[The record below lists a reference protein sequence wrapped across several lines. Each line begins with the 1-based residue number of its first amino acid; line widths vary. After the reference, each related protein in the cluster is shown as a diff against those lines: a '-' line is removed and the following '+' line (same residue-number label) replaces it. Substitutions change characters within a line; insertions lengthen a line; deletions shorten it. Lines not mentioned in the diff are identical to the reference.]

1 MDVSSPIPTDAQSS
15 SMSNPRKRPAP
26 IEHPCFD
33 YNLKGECDAGDCV
46 YLHECG
52 ICGKEGSLRLHPEC
66 LSKVSLTSSPS
77 KKDTQDVA
85 IGPDLDEPLPDLD
98 LEESTVVPPTS
109 ASNDKDPK
117 SEHIEDLVIPCGP
130 ATLTATEMAKDE
142 AMTDAFLAAVKAGSL
157 DTVRVF
163 VKILQVD
170 PSGGE
175 NAAIKWAAQLG
186 HESVVELLLGDSRVD
201 PSADGNYAIGIACKN
216 GNDQV
221 VKLLLQD
228 SRVDAAADDN
238 YSIRLAS
245 SKGHLTILNMLLDK
259 VGVDPSAQENY
270 AIRWA
275 SRNGHVHV
283 VERLLCDARVDPSS
297 KEDYAFGLAA
307 QKGHVQVIKLLLKDE
322 RVDPA
327 AKGNYALKQASKNGH
342 EEIVRLILQDKRISM
357 DAILLILSNM
367 P

>member
-1 MDVSSPIPTDAQSS
+1 MSLDRIASLQEVQLDSSSQLTTVMDVSSPAPMDAQSS
-15 SMSNPRKRPAP
+15 SMSTPRKRPAP
-26 IEHPCFD
+26 VEPCFD
-33 YNLKGECDAGDCV
+33 YNIKGECDANECV

-66 LSKVSLTSSPS
+66 LYKVGLTSSP

-85 IGPDLDEPLPDLD
+85 IGPDLDP
-98 LEESTVVPPTS
+98 EESTVVPPSS
-109 ASNDKDPK
+109 ASNGKDPK
-117 SEHIEDLVIPCGP
+117 SDHAEDLVISCGP

-170 PSGGE
+170 PSVAE

-201 PSADGNYAIGIACKN
+201 PSADSNYAIGISCKN
-216 GNDQV
+216 GKD
-221 VKLLLQD
+221 
-228 SRVDAAADDN
+228 
-238 YSIRLAS
+238 
-245 SKGHLTILNMLLDK
+245 
-259 VGVDPSAQENY
+259 
-270 AIRWA
+270 
-275 SRNGHVHV
+275 HV
-283 VERLLCDARVDPSS
+283 VRVN
-297 KEDYAFGLAA
+297 
-307 QKGHVQVIKLLLKDE
+307 
-322 RVDPA
+322 PA
-327 AKGNYALKQASKNGH
+327 AKGNYALKKASKNGH